1 VSRLDRVHRPGTPLR
16 VPSLHVKVSV
26 PKETKPGERRVAL
39 VPEVAGKIAA
49 TGFEVLV
56 QAGAGAEAHL
66 TDELYA
72 EKGAT
77 IVPDAGELLRQADV
91 VAKVVAPA
99 DTELEALREGTILIG
114 FLSPLN
120 SPDLVRRLA
129 ERRVT
134 SFAVEMIPRT
144 TRAQSMDALSSQAV
158 VAGYRGTL
166 AAATHLGKFFPML
179 ITAAGTAAPSR
190 VLVLGAG
197 VAGLQAIATAKRLGA
212 IVEAYDVR
220 PAVKEEVESL
230 GAKFVQIEMEQ
241 DEGEGGGSGQYAKEL
256 SDEQQRRQREL
267 LAQRVA
273 AADCV
278 ITTAAVPGRPAPKL
292 ITEEMVQAMRPG
304 SVIVDLAAETG
315 GNCAL
320 TEPGAVTVKGGV
332 TIDGTLNLPS
342 QMPFHA
348 SLLYANNVANLLLYM
363 SNEGRVELDFSDEII
378 AGCVVTHEGRIV
390 NDRVREAVEGPV
402 NV

>member
-1 VSRLDRVHRPGTPLR
+1 
-16 VPSLHVKVSV
+16 VKVSV
-26 PKETKPGERRVAL
+26 PKEIRPGERRVAL
-39 VPEVAGKIAA
+39 VPEVAGKLAGA
-49 TGFEVLV
+49 GFEVLV
-56 QAGAGAEAHL
+56 QAGAGAEADL
-66 TDELYA
+66 ADDAYA
-72 EKGAT
+72 EQGAT
-77 IVPDAGELLRQADV
+77 IVADAGELLRQGDV
-91 VAKVVAPA
+91 VLKVAAPEGV
-99 DTELEALREGTILIG
+99 ELDAIREGAIVIG

-129 ERRVT
+129 ERNIT

-158 VAGYRGTL
+158 VAGYRAAL
-166 AAATHLGKFFPML
+166 AAATELGKFFPML
-179 ITAAGTAAPSR
+179 ITAAGTAKPSR

-197 VAGLQAIATAKRLGA
+197 VAGLQAIGTSKRLGA
-212 IVEAYDVR
+212 VVEAYDVR

-230 GAKFVQIEMEQ
+230 GAKFVQIEIEQ
-241 DEGEGGGSGQYAKEL
+241 EAQEGGSGQYAKEL
-256 SDEQQRRQREL
+256 SDEQQRRQQEL

-292 ITEEMVQAMRPG
+292 VSEEMVRSMRPG

-320 TEPGAVTVKGGV
+320 TEPGAVVDRGGV
-332 TIDGTLNLPS
+332 LIDGTLNLPS
-342 QMPFHA
+342 QLPFHA
-348 SLLYANNVANLLLYM
+348 SLLYANNLANLLLHM
-363 SNEGRVELDFSDEII
+363 SEDGRVTLDFEDEIV
-378 AGCVVTHEGRIV
+378 AGCCVTHEGRIV
-390 NDRVREAVEGPV
+390 SDRVREAVEGPV

>member
-1 VSRLDRVHRPGTPLR
+1 M
-16 VPSLHVKVSV
+16 KVAV

-39 VPEVAGKIAA
+39 VPDVAGKLVDA
-49 TGFEVLV
+49 GLEVLV
-56 QAGAGAEAHL
+56 GAGAGAEAHL
-66 TDELYA
+66 PDELYA

-77 IVPDAGELLRQADV
+77 IVPDAAELLRQADV
-91 VAKVVAPA
+91 VLKVAAPEGA
-99 DTELEALREGTILIG
+99 ELDSLRQGLILIG

-120 SPDLVRRLA
+120 SPDLVKRLA
-129 ERRVT
+129 EAGIT
-134 SFAVEMIPRT
+134 SFAVEAIPRT
-144 TRAQSMDALSSQAV
+144 TRAQAMDALSSQAV
-158 VAGYRGTL
+158 VAGYRATL

-179 ITAAGTAAPSR
+179 ITAAGTAKPSR

-197 VAGLQAIATAKRLGA
+197 VAGLQAIATSKRLGA
-212 IVEAYDVR
+212 VVEAYDLR

-241 DEGEGGGSGQYAKEL
+241 EGEGGGSGQYAKEL
-256 SDEQQRRQREL
+256 SEDQQRRQREL
-267 LAQRVA
+267 LAERIA

-278 ITTAAVPGRPAPKL
+278 ITTAAVPGRPAPRL

-304 SVIVDLAAETG
+304 SVIVDIAAETG

-320 TEPGAVTVKGGV
+320 TEPGEVAVRNGV

-348 SLLYANNVANLLLYM
+348 SLLYANNLANLVLHM
-363 SNEGRVELDFSDEII
+363 TTEGRVEPDFEDEIV
-378 AGCVVTHEGRIV
+378 AGCAVTHDGQIV
-390 NDRVREAVEGPV
+390 NERVREAVQGPV
-402 NV
+402 SA